1 MLFERALLRTAT
13 VVPFYRTSMG
23 KVRTSQYPG
32 TFFLFNF
39 LPQPAPAP
47 CTFLRRPGWACG
59 LWVMDGWTS
68 TCLLFFSHHQK
79 QNLPTPVFFLFFL
92 SLTTPPTTSNISTQ
106 DQPKRPGR

>member
-1 MLFERALLRTAT
+1 MGHAPCFSSELFSVPLLSCPFTAPAWAKCGHRST
-13 VVPFYRTSMG
+13 PVP
-23 KVRTSQYPG
+23 
-32 TFFLFNF
+32 FFLFNF

-92 SLTTPPTTSNISTQ
+92 SLTTPPTTSNIST
-106 DQPKRPGR
+106 